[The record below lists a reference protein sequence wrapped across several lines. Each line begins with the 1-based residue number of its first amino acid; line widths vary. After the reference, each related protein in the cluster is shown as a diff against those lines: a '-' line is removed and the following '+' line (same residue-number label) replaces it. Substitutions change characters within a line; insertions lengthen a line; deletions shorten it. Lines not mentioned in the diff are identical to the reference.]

1 MKYKIVP
8 NDIVKNLIEFLDEIQ
23 FEASAGC
30 EPGDMQRIN
39 FCNYLIGE
47 LMNSLDGYIKEES
60 DMPSINKK
68 SKRWKKIDKLK
79 KDFKQD
85 FPEDMTEKDFKKLI
99 QNFESFA
106 KAWDKEYTKSNLKDT
121 AKETTMEE
129 WEQELKLD
137 RELKPQENFE
147 L

>member
-1 MKYKIVP
+1 
-8 NDIVKNLIEFLDEIQ
+8 
-23 FEASAGC
+23 
-30 EPGDMQRIN
+30 
-39 FCNYLIGE
+39 
-47 LMNSLDGYIKEES
+47 MNSLDGYIKEES

-137 RELKPQENFE
+137 RELTPQEKFE
-147 L
+147 LYYDERERRINKGRDKGYTLNQMCKKLGISRSKK